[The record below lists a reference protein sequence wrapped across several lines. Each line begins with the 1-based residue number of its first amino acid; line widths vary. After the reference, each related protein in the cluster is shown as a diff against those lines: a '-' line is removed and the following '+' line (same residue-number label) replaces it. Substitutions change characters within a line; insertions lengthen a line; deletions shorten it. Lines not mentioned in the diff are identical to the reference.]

1 MTNKELVVIDTK
13 KPSLREEAKNQ
24 GTLLLADC
32 LEGTKAPIKNYTDA
46 MIPCFIDWL
55 IDRLLGRAA

>member
-13 KPSLREEAKNQ
+13 KREEAKNQ
-24 GTLLLADC
+24 GKLLLADC